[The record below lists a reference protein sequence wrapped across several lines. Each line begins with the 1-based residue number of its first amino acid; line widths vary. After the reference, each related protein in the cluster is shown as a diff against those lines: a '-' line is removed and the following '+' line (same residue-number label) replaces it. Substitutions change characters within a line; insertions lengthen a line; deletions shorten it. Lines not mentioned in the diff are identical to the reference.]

1 MFTNS
6 FQTANHKKIIHGV
19 QQLYII
25 GIVTIIYLWQNSHIK
40 TFFVLGLFDI
50 IPISKT
56 LHILKEYL
64 PNALFKKLNKY
75 VSSSNDNL
83 RSTINWTQY
92 KNALDK
98 KDTSNCAIQL
108 QNMLKEVQLSNNNV
122 KTFHLSSNISSKY
135 CMEPTHQ
142 RTTLMIYEFLIYIYQ
157 RNIIASLIKYILLKD
172 ILHKLSTSLL
182 TNTHK
187 GIFSLMLKRLNE
199 IVFECVL
206 CAFNGSNYDNYMI
219 SNSLII
225 ILTKLKQN
233 IHIFKK
239 GASISTIKISIKNN
253 LKRLRNILETSKN
266 TTNVINFNKKNT
278 ADLWPLNLFIKDIRN
293 LVASN
298 MSLDKIGKLFNLSV
312 SKLCFP
318 YEKATSIRAL
328 KTITYL
334 HPYDEKFWQ
343 DTFSSKKVPL
353 EQRIHAQ
360 DIFTKEGFTNL
371 YEYSNY
377 YLIQDCVLLHSIV
390 LTLFRNYLNDSIN
403 IFIRRNYSQSNL
415 AYQQFLIIEPSRQID
430 QVLAPRKITNVF
442 YNYFIKLA
450 VTGGLCT
457 CFVHGKVDS
466 NTIINEHFNF
476 IENPNLDKNKWPN
489 FANLNPWTKQF
500 IENPIGISTIDIR
513 SLYPSATVKKLPVGV
528 PLFFTRCIQSDSQ
541 QLQQSTGS
549 TLHVKSFCDNVRA
562 HGNIKTDRFR
572 LVNKPPR
579 FSNEYNALNI
589 YLRKLSPDVNIIRFQ
604 SSFTALGQLYFGEF
618 PVDGFLVYKKPN
630 NMMLYIKI
638 IQYQSYY
645 YHGHYSSCHIQNND
659 KQKEQQAKTNS
670 VKSQIIKLYN
680 HYINHFKLNLVNFE
694 YVELYDCFFSEH
706 KIPQILNFTVP
717 YKKTYSYTNFLD
729 EILNNK
735 LTGFIAVR
743 NLEIKKDN
751 QNPIFGFFIQ
761 KVQYDLNKLSKYT
774 QDLLTHFKPSPR
786 VISLHKT
793 SSYMVISTDYFL
805 MLYNMFGFE
814 TTPDIYHG
822 LFFQMEPY
830 LKNHIELKL
839 KARKDLKELIKHEKH
854 PETKQNYEIKAELIK
869 LMLNSC
875 YGFTLCNLTSSKFK
889 SFKNAHNVPKHKARR
904 KNVKSCLKIANNC
917 YLLEMNKISQE
928 PFSTML
934 GHIGCSILFHS
945 KRILLKRLN
954 FMIKYLNP
962 VKAQLLY
969 MDTDSAHFLVKHKK
983 FEDNVDENL
992 RNDFKKLFN
1001 KHFETGEK
1009 LSGIW
1014 VQEGFYNSAQ
1024 YIGEKSYI
1032 LYDTDKNTH
1041 LSHMKGLNT
1050 FFQKQFCDNNINPK
1064 EYTNISYNIFFKSP
1078 DFAIYK
1084 IYMNKNLFSNYIP
1097 TKRYFI
1103 SATGSLPLKV

>member
-1 MFTNS
+1 MRR
-6 FQTANHKKIIHGV
+6 
-19 QQLYII
+19 
-25 GIVTIIYLWQNSHIK
+25 
-40 TFFVLGLFDI
+40 
-50 IPISKT
+50 T
-56 LHILKEYL
+56 LEILKEYL
-64 PNALFKKLNKY
+64 PCALFKKLNKY
-75 VSSSNDNL
+75 VSCSNDNL
-83 RSTINWTQY
+83 TSTINWTQF
-92 KNALDK
+92 KSALDK

-108 QNMLKEVQLSNNNV
+108 QNMFKELNLSNTNV
-122 KTFHLSSNISSKY
+122 KTFHLSSNISSQY

-142 RTTLMIYEFLIYIYQ
+142 RTILMVYDFLIYIYQ
-157 RNIIASLIKYILLKD
+157 RNIIASLVKYILLKD
-172 ILHKLSTSLL
+172 ILHKLNTSLL

-187 GIFSLMLKRLNE
+187 GIFSLILKRLNE

-225 ILTKLKQN
+225 ILTKLNQN

-239 GASISTIKISIKNN
+239 GASISTIKISIRNN
-253 LKRLRNILETSKN
+253 LKRLRNILETGKN
-266 TTNVINFNKKNT
+266 TKNVTSLKKKTT
-278 ADLWPLNLFIKDIRN
+278 ADLWQLNLFIKDIRN

-318 YEKATSIRAL
+318 YEKATSIRVL
-328 KTITYL
+328 KSITYL
-334 HPYDEKFWQ
+334 HPHDDKFWQ
-343 DTFSSKKVPL
+343 DTFSSKNVPL

-360 DIFTKEGFTNL
+360 DIFNKEGFTNL

-415 AYQQFLIIEPSRQID
+415 AYQQFLIIDPSRQID
-430 QVLAPRKITNVF
+430 QVLAPRKIANTF

-457 CFVHGKVDS
+457 SFVHGKVDS
-466 NTIINEHFNF
+466 NTIINDHLNF
-476 IENPNLDKNKWPN
+476 IENPNLDNDKWPN
-489 FANLNPWTKQF
+489 FANLNPWTKHF
-500 IENPIGISTIDIR
+500 IEKPVGISTIDIR
-513 SLYPSATVKKLPVGV
+513 SLYPSATVKKLPVSV
-528 PLFFTRCIQSDSQ
+528 PLFFTRCIQADSQ

-562 HGNIKTDRFR
+562 NGNIKTDRFR

-579 FSNEYNALNI
+579 FANEYNALNT
-589 YLRKLSPDVNIIRFQ
+589 YLRKLPSDIQIIRFQ
-604 SSFTALGQLYFGEF
+604 SNFTALGQLYFGEF

-630 NMMLYIKI
+630 NTMYHIKI
-638 IQYQSYY
+638 IQYQSNY
-645 YHGHYSSCHIQNND
+645 YHGHCSSCHIQNND
-659 KQKEQQAKTNS
+659 KQKELQAKTDS
-670 VKSQIIKLYN
+670 VKSQIIKLYT
-680 HYINHFKLNLVNFE
+680 HFIKHFELSFLHFE
-694 YVELYDCFFSEH
+694 YVEIYDCSFNEH
-706 KIPQILNFTVP
+706 KIPQIKNYTVP
-717 YKKTYSYTNFLD
+717 YKKIYSYTKFLD
-729 EILNNK
+729 ELLNKN
-735 LTGFIAVR
+735 LTGFIVVR
-743 NLEIKKDN
+743 NLEIKKNN
-751 QNPIFGFFIQ
+751 QNPIFGFIIQ
-761 KVQYDLNKLSKYT
+761 KVQYDLNKLSNYT
-774 QDLLTHFKPSPR
+774 QERLTNFKPSPR
-786 VISLHKT
+786 VVSLHKT
-793 SSYMVISTDYFL
+793 SSFMVISTDYFL

-839 KARKDLKELIKHEKH
+839 NARKDLKELIKNEKQ
-854 PETKQNYEIKAELIK
+854 PEIKQNYEIKAELIK

-889 SFKNAHNVPKHKARR
+889 TFKNAHNVPKHKARR
-904 KNVKSCLKIANNC
+904 KNVKSCLKLANNC
-917 YLLEMNKISQE
+917 YLLELNKISQE
-928 PFSTML
+928 PFATML
-934 GHIGCSILFHS
+934 GHIGCTILFHS
-945 KRILLKRLN
+945 KRILLKRLD
-954 FMIKYLNP
+954 FMLKYLNP

-969 MDTDSAHFLVKHKK
+969 MDTDSAHFLVKHKE
-983 FEDNVDENL
+983 FEDNVDDNL
-992 RNDFKKLFN
+992 KKNFKLLFD